1 MYQWIIKGLW
11 SLGSLICSIFALI
24 SAVVPVLPMTPWV
37 IAAAF
42 CLMKVVPAFQR
53 RYEAFKL
60 KIKEKLSQ
68 KQMSPTESDD

>member
-42 CLMKVVPAFQR
+42 CLTKVVPAFQR